1 MNAALFE
8 IKNVF
13 CEKKKLGDVL
23 EALAGL
29 LIEAPIAVPVLSAKT
44 ENGKVRSTLPAGSK
58 GSAREQFMQYVLQ
71 QGYDSVNNKM
81 AQKFLRSIGQS
92 PIASGNLIFKL
103 SQEGFLSK
111 PKGVKGK
118 GQSTDW
124 LVNTT
129 KGEK

>member
-1 MNAALFE
+1 MFE
-8 IKNVF
+8 VQNVF
-13 CEKKKLGDVL
+13 CEDKKLPDVL
-23 EALAGL
+23 HALAGL
-29 LIEAPIAVPVLSAKT
+29 LIEAPVVVPVLAAKVQ
-44 ENGKVRSTLPAGSK
+44 NGKIKSTLPPGSK

-81 AQKFLRSIGQS
+81 AQKFLKSIGQS

-124 LVNTT
+124 LVNTS